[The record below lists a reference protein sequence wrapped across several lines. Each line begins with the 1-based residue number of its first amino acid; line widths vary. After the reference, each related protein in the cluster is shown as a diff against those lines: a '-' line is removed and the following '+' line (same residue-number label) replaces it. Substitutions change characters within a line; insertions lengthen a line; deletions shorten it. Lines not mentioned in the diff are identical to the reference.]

1 MIFMLAFPLQSIRL
15 SSHCGKI
22 SCEQNWKWNRSENPF
37 TDFDLWY
44 VWSGKG
50 GIVLNGLEQKI
61 QRNQCYLFRPGD
73 RINAWHDPDHP
84 LTVTYIHFSLEE
96 QRDALADLPSH
107 HTLAAPFY
115 FEAYLERFVQ
125 VVTIKEIHYAEEA
138 ELLLNLLLLA
148 FKREGLTIK
157 ADVKS
162 KRHKHYAVMNEIA
175 AAIRENPG
183 STRSI
188 SELAEQAYLSPRYFS
203 LQFKEVMGQTIENY
217 IIEKKI
223 ERAEYLLRQHGMTV
237 GEVADA
243 LGYQNIYYFSKQFK
257 KIKGIS
263 PSKV

>member
-1 MIFMLAFPLQSIRL
+1 
-15 SSHCGKI
+15 
-22 SCEQNWKWNRSENPF
+22 
-37 TDFDLWY
+37 
-44 VWSGKG
+44 
-50 GIVLNGLEQKI
+50 
-61 QRNQCYLFRPGD
+61 
-73 RINAWHDPDHP
+73 
-84 LTVTYIHFSLEE
+84 
-96 QRDALADLPSH
+96 
-107 HTLAAPFY
+107 
-115 FEAYLERFVQ
+115 
-125 VVTIKEIHYAEEA
+125 
-138 ELLLNLLLLA
+138 
-148 FKREGLTIK
+148 
-157 ADVKS
+157 
-162 KRHKHYAVMNEIA
+162 MNEIA
-175 AAIRENPG
+175 AAIRENPA